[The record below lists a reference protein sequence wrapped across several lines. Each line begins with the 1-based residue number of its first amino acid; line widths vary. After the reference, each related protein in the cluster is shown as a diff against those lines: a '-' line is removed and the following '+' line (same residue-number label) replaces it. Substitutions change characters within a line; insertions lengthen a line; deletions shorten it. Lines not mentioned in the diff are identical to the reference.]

1 MVRRI
6 VRVLSRLAALAPAIA
21 APAAVASCTQA
32 GGEAA
37 PQSAPPEG
45 APPQGAPTWY
55 RDVEPITQVRCVGCH
70 TVGGSGAFPMDRTTA
85 TSIADFVAENVQQ
98 GRMPPWPVGPLSPAV
113 VAPRGMSEREV
124 ATIVAWAA
132 AGAPAGDPADHVELQ
147 PPARPL
153 PSRGFDLALEPED
166 PRAYAEPASRFA
178 TDETRC
184 FVMKPNAPLDDA
196 RITAARFVAGFG
208 RGVHDI
214 GAVVV
219 DAASASAL
227 RAKNGTDGRAGFE
240 CSGGLGEHGGALL
253 GAHDTGSGPPAAT
266 ILPAG
271 TAVFVPKGGAV
282 VMRVHYGV
290 KHLAGALDRSTMQLW
305 LARPDEAASLRSL
318 ERVSVEAPVEIP
330 CPTGVSTDPANPCSR
345 EAAFA
350 QLGKVLPEGARERA
364 DAKLAACG
372 TSLSALSSTLAF
384 SSGAGSERFL
394 VPTSCR
400 EPAPFD
406 GTIRLVRPQLLTFG
420 ASVRVE
426 AEQPNGTWAIV
437 LDIPR
442 WRWAWAGAYA
452 LETGVPIHAGR
463 GIRVSCTFD
472 NGTANQWSAQ
482 FGEPGHNAPARPP
495 WLAPRYI
502 VGAPHRSAERC
513 AVDLGVDRRP
523 GN

>member
-1 MVRRI
+1 MRRI
-6 VRVLSRLAALAPAIA
+6 VRTVTLAIA
-21 APAAVASCTQA
+21 VTAAAASCTQA

-37 PQSAPPEG
+37 PESAPTAPVG

-55 RDVEPITQVRCVGCH
+55 RDVEPITQVHCLGCH
-70 TVGGSGAFPMDRTTA
+70 TLEGSGAFLMSRTAA
-85 TSIADFVAENVQQ
+85 TSIADFLAENVAQ
-98 GRMPPWPVGPLSPAV
+98 GKMPPWPVGPLSPPV
-113 VAPRGMSEREV
+113 VGARGISEKDV

-132 AGAPAGDPADHVELQ
+132 AGAPPGDPADHVERQ
-147 PPARPL
+147 PAARPL
-153 PSRGFDLALEPED
+153 PNRGFDLVLEPED
-166 PRAYAEPASRFA
+166 ARAYAEPPSRFA

-184 FVMKPNAPLDDA
+184 FVMKPSAPIDDA
-196 RITAARFVAGFG
+196 RITAARFLAGVG
-208 RGVHDI
+208 RGVHDM

-219 DAASASAL
+219 DAIAADAL
-227 RAKNGTDGRAGFE
+227 RARSGGDARAGFE
-240 CSGGLGEHGGALL
+240 CSGGLGDYRGVLL

-271 TAVFVPKGGAV
+271 TAVVVPKGGAI

-305 LARPDEAASLRSL
+305 LARGDEAPSLRPL
-318 ERVSVEAPVEIP
+318 ERISVEAPVEIP
-330 CPTGVSTDPANPCSR
+330 CPTGVSSDPANPCSR

-350 QLGKVLPEGARERA
+350 QLANVLPEGARERA
-364 DAKLAACG
+364 DAKLVACG
-372 TSLSALSSTLAF
+372 TSLAALSSTLAF
-384 SSGAGSERFL
+384 SSGGAERFL
-394 VPTSCR
+394 VPTSCT
-400 EPAPFD
+400 EAAPFD

-442 WRWAWAGAYA
+442 WRWAWAGSYA
-452 LETGVPIHAGR
+452 LETGVPIHTGR

-502 VGAPHRSAERC
+502 VGAPHRAAERC
-513 AVDLGVDRRP
+513 AVDLAVDRR
-523 GN
+523 